1 MQIGSFSSGRISL
14 TEDFNDSHLKKML
27 KISRIDNFLGYSPIG
42 YILFLLKRKKKT
54 NKSQQPNLRE
64 KLKPRCPGPD
74 PNYLNVKMRNN
85 FVNANAVQIIIS
97 S

>member
-1 MQIGSFSSGRISL
+1 
-14 TEDFNDSHLKKML
+14 ML
-27 KISRIDNFLGYSPIG
+27 KISIFLSLFPHLQSNWIYSTP
-42 YILFLLKRKKKT
+42 FKKQKH
-54 NKSQQPNLRE
+54 KSQQPNFRE

-74 PNYLNVKMRNN
+74 PNYLSVKMRNN